1 MAFYTLNQI
10 LDIGTLHK
18 SSYTSILIHGS
29 IYWFDSDIEDLSR
42 VATLFLAKANQE
54 CAVERTANHIL
65 YVMHYVYYG
74 WDTNFQLEL
83 VQNYI
88 FYA

>member
-1 MAFYTLNQI
+1 MTHISDFDYHI
-10 LDIGTLHK
+10 L
-18 SSYTSILIHGS
+18 
-29 IYWFDSDIEDLSR
+29 DLSR

-54 CAVERTANHIL
+54 YTYQYTANHIL
-65 YVMHYVYYG
+65 YIMHCVYYG

-83 VQNYI
+83 VQNCI